1 MWSEYS
7 LDVIDAVARHGSFS
21 GAAQELHRVPSAV
34 SYTGRQLEQW
44 LAVPLFVRRHR
55 DVELTPAGQMFVKEA
70 RDVMKKML
78 GTRRLCQQ
86 VANGWSGQ
94 LRVAV
99 DSIIK
104 HPRCQQM
111 LIDFYRHFPDV
122 ELIVQYEVYNG
133 VWDALV
139 DGRTDIV
146 IGATRA
152 VPVTGSFAFRD
163 MGFMHWLCVSSPQHA
178 LASVAGL
185 LGDDHLRPYPAL
197 CMDDTSRNLP
207 KRDTWTLDNQRR
219 MMVPDWSAGLA
230 CLSDGMC
237 VGMVP
242 AHLAQPLIEQGK
254 LVALNLQR
262 PFPASPSCIAWS
274 QKNHSPAMSW
284 LLEYLGDTATLSQ
297 EWLNEPQTESDTA
310 TPPTESPLSG

>member
-34 SYTGRQLEQW
+34 SYTVRQLEQW

-104 HPRCQQM
+104 KPRCQQM
-111 LIDFYRHFPDV
+111 VIDFYRHFPDV

-139 DGRTDIV
+139 DGRTDLV

-152 VPVTGSFAFRD
+152 VPVAGSFAFRD
-163 MGFMHWLCVSSPQHA
+163 MGFLHWLCVASPRHP
-178 LASVAGL
+178 LASIGGL
-185 LGDDHLRPYPAL
+185 LGDEHLRPYPAL
-197 CMDDTSRNLP
+197 CMDDTSRSLP

-219 MMVPDWSAGLA
+219 LVVPNWASAIDCLRDGL
-230 CLSDGMC
+230 C
-237 VGMVP
+237 VGMAP
-242 AHLAQPLIEQGK
+242 AHQVLPWIERGE
-254 LVALNLQR
+254 LVALQLSR
-262 PFPASPSCIAWS
+262 PFPASPSCVAWA
-274 QKNHSPAMSW
+274 QNKLSPAMAW
-284 LLEYLGDTATLSQ
+284 LLEYLGDTETMNQ
-297 EWLNEPQTESDTA
+297 EWLNGPD
-310 TPPTESPLSG
+310 G

>member
-7 LDVIDAVARHGSFS
+7 LDVIGAVARHGSFS

-34 SYTGRQLEQW
+34 SYTVRQLEQW

-55 DVELTPAGQMFVKEA
+55 DVELTPAGELFVKEA

-78 GTRRLCQQ
+78 GTRRMCQQ

-99 DSIIK
+99 DCIIK
-104 HPRCQQM
+104 HPRCTQM
-111 LIDFYRHFPDV
+111 VLDFYRHFPDV
-122 ELIVQYEVYNG
+122 ELLVQYEVYNG

-139 DGRTDIV
+139 DGRADIV

-152 VPVTGSFAFRD
+152 VPVAGSFAFRD
-163 MGFMHWLCVSSPQHA
+163 MGLFHWLCVASPQHP
-178 LASVAGL
+178 LASIEGL
-185 LGDDHLRPYPAL
+185 LSDDQLRPYPSL

-219 MMVPDWSAGLA
+219 LMVPDWASALM
-230 CLSDGMC
+230 CLSNGLC
-237 VGMVP
+237 LGMVP
-242 AHLAQPLIEQGK
+242 AHLAQPLIDDRQLTE
-254 LVALNLQR
+254 LHLQR
-262 PFPASPSCIAWS
+262 PFPASPSCIAWA
-274 QKNHSPAMSW
+274 QNTHSPAMSW
-284 LLEYLGDTATLSQ
+284 LLEYLGDSTTLNQ
-297 EWLNEPQTESDTA
+297 EWLNDSA
-310 TPPTESPLSG
+310 ALN